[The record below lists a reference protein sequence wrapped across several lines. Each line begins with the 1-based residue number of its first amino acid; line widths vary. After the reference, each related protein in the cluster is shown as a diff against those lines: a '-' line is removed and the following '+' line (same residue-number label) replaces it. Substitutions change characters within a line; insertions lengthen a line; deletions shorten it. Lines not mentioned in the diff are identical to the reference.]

1 MADDI
6 PFNKTLDLAPDTVD
20 EPVPG
25 VRRVMANNPG
35 PFTFKGTLSYI
46 VGHGKVAIVDP
57 GPDDAAHIGAL
68 LDAVGGET
76 VTHIFVTHTHRDH
89 SPAVPA
95 IKAAT
100 GATVYAEGPHRA
112 ARPLHI
118 GEHNPLDSSGDRDFR
133 PDVQLKD
140 GEVVE
145 GDGWAIEA
153 VTTPGHTANHMA
165 FALKDRGI
173 LFAGDHVMGWATSI
187 VAPPDGAMSDYM
199 ASLDKLAR
207 RGEDLYFSGHGP
219 AIPDAKRFVNY
230 YILHRKAREA
240 SILHRLGKGAADIP
254 SIVRAIYIG
263 IDPRLTGAAGLSVLA
278 HMEDLVARGLVET
291 DGAPAIDGVYRLG
304 A

>member
-1 MADDI
+1 MSDDI
-6 PFNKTLDLAPDTVD
+6 PFNKTLDLAADTVD

-35 PFTFKGTLSYI
+35 PFTFKGTISYI
-46 VGHGKVAIVDP
+46 VGHGKVAIFDP
-57 GPDDAAHIGAL
+57 GPADPVHIAAL
-68 LDAVGGET
+68 LDAVRHET

-95 IKAAT
+95 IVAAT

-118 GEHNPLDSSGDRDFR
+118 GENNPLDSSGDRDFR
-133 PDVQLKD
+133 PDVTLKD

-165 FALKDRGI
+165 FALKDRKI
-173 LFAGDHVMGWATSI
+173 LFAGDHVMAWATTI

-199 ASLDKLAR
+199 ASLRKLAKR
-207 RGEDLYFSGHGP
+207 PEQTYFPGHGP
-219 AIPDAKRFVNY
+219 AIEDANRFVNY
-230 YILHRKAREA
+230 YILHRRARED
-240 SILHRLGKGAADIP
+240 SILHRLRKGATDIP

-263 IDPRLTGAAGLSVLA
+263 LDPRLTGAAGMSVLA
-278 HMEDLVARGLVET
+278 HLEDLVTRGVVVT
-291 DGAPAIDGVYRLG
+291 DGPPSIDGEYRM
-304 A
+304 AV